1 MHEKHTDFA
10 KAGGICM
17 IDLLVIVV
25 VMSFL
30 SFLFGH
36 HIGEEAECKR
46 RMK

>member
-1 MHEKHTDFA
+1 MKNTLTSQER
-10 KAGGICM
+10 GGICM

-36 HIGEEAECKR
+36 HIGEEAERKR